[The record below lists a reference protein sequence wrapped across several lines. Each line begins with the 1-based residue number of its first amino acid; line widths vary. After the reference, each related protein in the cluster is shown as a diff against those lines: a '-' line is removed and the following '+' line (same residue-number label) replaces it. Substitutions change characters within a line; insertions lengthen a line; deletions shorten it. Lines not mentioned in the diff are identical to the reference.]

1 MTSLNYYFDRN
12 TWDKFLTEVVDK
24 IKKRWLKKDK
34 EQLKQLELQSKK
46 LDIERDIAYS
56 NYTKI
61 VDKCEKVENKIYR
74 LNNIADNPKLTR
86 KTPPNHNGSEWERP
100 RSLVARA
107 TTKGM
112 LIK

>member
-56 NYTKI
+56 NYKKI
-61 VDKCEKVENKIYR
+61 RDKCEKVEDKIYR
-74 LNNIADNPKLTR
+74 LNKKYTYQKKVKVKNPNYKKEELIA
-86 KTPPNHNGSEWERP
+86 
-100 RSLVARA
+100 
-107 TTKGM
+107 
-112 LIK
+112 I

>member
-1 MTSLNYYFDRN
+1 MNYGYYDTWNEYFIEFIN
-12 TWDKFLTEVVDK
+12 K

-34 EQLKQLELQSKK
+34 QQLKELELQSKK

-74 LNNIADNPKLTR
+74 LNQKYTYQKKIKVKNPYYKEEEVIA
-86 KTPPNHNGSEWERP
+86 
-100 RSLVARA
+100 
-107 TTKGM
+107 
-112 LIK
+112 I

>member
-34 EQLKQLELQSKK
+34 QQLKELELQSKK
-46 LDIERDIAYS
+46 LDIERDIAYC

-61 VDKCEKVENKIYR
+61 VDQCEKVENKIYR
-74 LNNIADNPKLTR
+74 LNQKYTYQKKVKVKNPYYREEEVIA
-86 KTPPNHNGSEWERP
+86 
-100 RSLVARA
+100 
-107 TTKGM
+107 
-112 LIK
+112 I

>member
-1 MTSLNYYFDRN
+1 MRSLGYSVN
-12 TWDKFLTEVVDK
+12 TWDKFLIEIVDK
-24 IKKRWLKKDK
+24 IKKKWLKKDK

-74 LNNIADNPKLTR
+74 LNQKYTYQKKVKVENPYYKEDEVIA
-86 KTPPNHNGSEWERP
+86 
-100 RSLVARA
+100 
-107 TTKGM
+107 
-112 LIK
+112 I

>member
-1 MTSLNYYFDRN
+1 MTSIGYYFDRN
-12 TWDKFLTEVVDK
+12 IWDKFLTEVVDK

-74 LNNIADNPKLTR
+74 LNKKYTYQKKVKVKDPYYRQEEVIA
-86 KTPPNHNGSEWERP
+86 
-100 RSLVARA
+100 
-107 TTKGM
+107 
-112 LIK
+112 I

>member
-1 MTSLNYYFDRN
+1 MTSIGYYFDRN

-74 LNNIADNPKLTR
+74 LNKKYTYQKKIKVKNPDYQK
-86 KTPPNHNGSEWERP
+86 EE
-100 RSLVARA
+100 
-107 TTKGM
+107 
-112 LIK
+112 LITI

>member
-1 MTSLNYYFDRN
+1 MTSFRYHFDRN

-34 EQLKQLELQSKK
+34 QQLKELELQSKK

-74 LNNIADNPKLTR
+74 LNKKYTYQKKVKVKNPYYREEEVIA
-86 KTPPNHNGSEWERP
+86 
-100 RSLVARA
+100 
-107 TTKGM
+107 
-112 LIK
+112 I

>member
-1 MTSLNYYFDRN
+1 MNYGYYDTWNEYFIEFIN
-12 TWDKFLTEVVDK
+12 K

-61 VDKCEKVENKIYR
+61 VDKCEKVENKIYK
-74 LNNIADNPKLTR
+74 LNQKYTYRKKVKVRNPYYKEKEVIA
-86 KTPPNHNGSEWERP
+86 
-100 RSLVARA
+100 
-107 TTKGM
+107 
-112 LIK
+112 I